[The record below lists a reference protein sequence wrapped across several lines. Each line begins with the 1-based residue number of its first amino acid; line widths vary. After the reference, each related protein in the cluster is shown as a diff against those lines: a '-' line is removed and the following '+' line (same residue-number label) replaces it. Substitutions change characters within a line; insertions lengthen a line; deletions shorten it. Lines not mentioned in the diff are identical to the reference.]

1 MTGEKSISVN
11 SVLPLNARTG
21 RIAAG
26 GGLAASAHDV
36 PDCRCSAAGYE
47 PDCLDFVM
55 PHASESRTAAS
66 FSVPGPSFQANP
78 VPNDNPT

>member
-11 SVLPLNARTG
+11 SVLPLDARIG

-36 PDCRCSAAGYE
+36 PGGRQSAGYE
-47 PDCLDFVM
+47 PDGLDFVT
-55 PHASESRTAAS
+55 PHAAESRMAS
-66 FSVPGPSFQANP
+66 SLSVPGPSFQATP
-78 VPNDNPT
+78 APNDNPT